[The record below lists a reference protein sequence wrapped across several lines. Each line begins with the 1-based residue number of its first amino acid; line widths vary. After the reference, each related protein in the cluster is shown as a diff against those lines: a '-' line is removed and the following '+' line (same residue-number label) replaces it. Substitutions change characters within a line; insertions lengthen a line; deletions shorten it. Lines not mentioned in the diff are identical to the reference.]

1 MKTIM
6 SLNELQSIDQLKLFL
21 DGTQSVA
28 FMVPADK
35 NERHRQVEQV
45 LIQFRYFLLG
55 RVDKGVVLRFLA
67 KLSGYSRQQVT
78 RLVQQ
83 YEERGHLRCA
93 KRAPARGFVTRY
105 TAPDI
110 ALLARMDEL
119 HNQPSGPVIKKLCER
134 AFHQFGEKEH
144 ERLSKISISHLY
156 NLRKSPSYR
165 RQGLCIIPTQKTK
178 EPAIGTRKKPHAQ
191 GQPGYLRVDSVHQG
205 DQDKR
210 KGVYHINAVDEVTQ
224 FEVVVTVER
233 ISENH
238 MIPALEQI
246 INALPFKVRGFHS
259 DNGSEYINRQVAGML
274 EKLLVEFTKS
284 RARHSND
291 NALAESKN
299 GAVVRKTFGYGHIPQ
314 CFAGLINR
322 FNQSHLVPYLNFH
335 RPCFFPTVLIDK
347 KGKEKKQYKYRD
359 LMTPYEKLKSLPNAQ
374 GYLKEGVSFEILDRR
389 AVAMSDNEA
398 ARQKNEAR
406 DALFTEIFEQFRTQ
420 G

>member
-1 MKTIM
+1 M
-6 SLNELQSIDQLKLFL
+6 SLNELQSIGQLKLFL

-28 FMVPADK
+28 FMVSATK
-35 NERHRQVEQV
+35 NERHWQVEQALV
-45 LIQFRYFLLG
+45 QFRYFLLG
-55 RVDKGVVLRFLA
+55 RADKGIVLRFLA

-83 YEERGHLRCA
+83 YEERGHLGCA
-93 KRAPARGFVTRY
+93 KRAPARGFATRY
-105 TAPDI
+105 TASDI

-119 HNQPSGPVIKKLCER
+119 HHRPSGPVVKKLCER

-144 ERLSKISISHLY
+144 ERLSKISISHIY
-156 NLRKSPSYR
+156 NLRKGASYR
-165 RQGLCIIPTQKTK
+165 RQGLCIIPTQKAK
-178 EPAIGTRKKPHAQ
+178 EAAIGTRKKPHAR

-233 ISENH
+233 ISESH
-238 MIPALEQI
+238 MIPALERI
-246 INALPFKVRGFHS
+246 IAALPFKVLGFHS

-314 CFAGLINR
+314 RFAERINR
-322 FNQSHLVPYLNFH
+322 FNREHLVPYLNFH
-335 RPCFFPTVLIDK
+335 RPCFFPSVIVDK
-347 KGKEKKQYKYRD
+347 KGKEKKQYKYAD
-359 LMTPYEKLKSLPNAQ
+359 LMTPYEKLKSLPDAQ
-374 GYLKEGVSFEILDRR
+374 GYLKEGVSFEILDRQ
-389 AVAMSDNEA
+389 AVAMTDNEA
-398 ARQKNEAR
+398 ARQKNKAR
-406 DALFTEIFEQFRTQ
+406 DVLFTEIFEQFGTQ